1 MYTGTPTQATSQL
14 MITDIQKEEGGAK
27 YYCRSQYP
35 SKSDFTQFG
44 THLGLTF
51 TDICYI
57 LLQVLDFLNMKV
69 FVDTDSDIR
78 LSRRLNRDIRHRG
91 RDLASVLEQVQ
102 GDSGV

>member
-1 MYTGTPTQATSQL
+1 M
-14 MITDIQKEEGGAK
+14 
-27 YYCRSQYP
+27 
-35 SKSDFTQFG
+35 
-44 THLGLTF
+44 
-51 TDICYI
+51 
-57 LLQVLDFLNMKV
+57 LDFLNMKV